1 MKTPPAITGSTQ
13 IVGLLGWPVSHSL
26 SPAMHNAAFA
36 HLDLDWRYVP
46 LPVDPARPGVIP
58 QAVAG
63 LRALGLRGANVTVPH
78 KQAVMGCVDR
88 LSPAAEAIG
97 AVNTIAVDNDGS
109 LLGDNTD
116 AAGFIGDLRDHGVDL
131 QDRHVLVLGAGGSA
145 RAIVY
150 GLAQADVARIAIA
163 NRTVAAAQALTA
175 ALQPHARGCPI
186 MAFGLPADLQ
196 GLAAQADLI
205 VNCTSLGMTPN
216 VDTSPWPEDL
226 PFRSG
231 QIVYDLVYNP
241 PATKLLRQAARM
253 GAQAIGGLGMLV
265 WQGAF
270 AFERWTGAPA
280 PVDVMRSAAEAHF
293 AARRRTAP
301 IPSPDLQVRFARP
314 GDAARISELNA
325 YVHQLHVDALP
336 GFFKQPSA
344 TTFPAEYVLEIMA
357 RPDTVMFVVEVGD
370 RVIGYLYADVTPAM
384 ETSSTYTFD
393 RLYIHHIAVLPE
405 AQEHGCG
412 TALIEAAKQEARRRG
427 IPRLALAT
435 WDFNRRAQRFFE
447 SQGFVYYGHRMWL
460 QGI

>member
-1 MKTPPAITGSTQ
+1 MKNSAPITGSTQ
-13 IVGLLGWPVSHSL
+13 IVGLLGWPVGHSL

-46 LPVDPARPGVIP
+46 LPVDPARPGAIP

-78 KQAVMGCVDR
+78 KQAVMSCVDR
-88 LSPAAEAIG
+88 LAPAAEAIG
-97 AVNTIAVDNDGS
+97 AVNTLAVEQDGS

-145 RAIVY
+145 RAVVY
-150 GLAQADVARIAIA
+150 GLAQAGVARIAIV
-163 NRTVAAAQALTA
+163 NRTLETAQALVA
-175 ALQPHARGCPI
+175 ALQPHVRGCPLT
-186 MAFGLPADLQ
+186 AYALPADLP

-216 VDTSPWPEDL
+216 VDTSPWPEEL

-241 PATKLLRQAARM
+241 ADTRLLRQAADA

-270 AFERWTGAPA
+270 AFERWTGMPA
-280 PVDVMRSAAEAHF
+280 PVDVMRVAAMAQFAVRTREAPLPPEELH
-293 AARRRTAP
+293 
-301 IPSPDLQVRFARP
+301 VRFARSD
-314 GDAARISELNA
+314 DAARISELNA
-325 YVHQLHVDALP
+325 YVHQLHVDAFP
-336 GFFKQPSA
+336 DFFKPPSA
-344 TTFPAEYVLEIMA
+344 TTFPPEYVLEIMA
-357 RPDTVMFVVEVGD
+357 RSDTVMFVVEVGD
-370 RVIGYLYADVTPAM
+370 KAVGYLYADVTPAM

-393 RLYIHHIAVLPE
+393 RLYIHHIAVLPD
-405 AQEHGCG
+405 AQRHGCG

>member
-1 MKTPPAITGSTQ
+1 MKKDSAITGWTQ

-46 LPVDPARPGVIP
+46 LPVDPAQPGAIP

-63 LRALGLRGANVTVPH
+63 LRALGLRGVNVTVPH

-97 AVNTIAVDNDGS
+97 AVNTIAVEKDGS

-145 RAIVY
+145 RAVVY
-150 GLAQADVARIAIA
+150 GLAQAGVARIAIA
-163 NRTVAAAQALTA
+163 NRTLETAQALVA
-175 ALQPHARGCPI
+175 ALQPHALGCP
-186 MAFGLPADLQ
+186 MTAFALPTDLP
-196 GLAAQADLI
+196 GLAPQADLI

-216 VDTSPWPEDL
+216 VDTSPWPQDL

-241 PATKLLRQAARM
+241 AGTRLLRQAANS

-270 AFERWTGAPA
+270 AFERWTGTPA
-280 PVDVMRSAAEAHF
+280 PVYIMRSAAEAHF
-293 AARRRTAP
+293 AAHIQRAP
-301 IPSPDLQVRFARP
+301 TPPSDLRVRFASPDDVPSIR
-314 GDAARISELNA
+314 ELNA
-325 YVHQLHVDALP
+325 YVQQLHADALP
-336 GFFKQPSA
+336 GFFKRPSA
-344 TTFPAEYVLEIMA
+344 TSFSAEFVLEIMA
-357 RPDTVMFVVEVGD
+357 RPDTVMFLAEQGD
-370 RVIGYLYADVTPAM
+370 RAVGYIYADVTPAM

-393 RLYIHHIAVLPE
+393 RLHIHHIAVLPE
-405 AQEHGCG
+405 AQGHGCG

-427 IPRLALAT
+427 IPRLSLAT